1 MTVRALFLYV
11 LFLALIRPSRQGQ
24 TSLCTTCLT
33 HQSQWCPASL
43 PTLQLHACY
52 HTYCPTNCVLCPA
65 GTYYLATANTCPACP
80 ANTYQPDPYLY
91 SLTTTSC
98 LPCSSCAAGY
108 YKATSCLPSQDT
120 VCAQCSVCQPGFYMT
135 TPCQP
140 TVDTICPACP
150 PGAFSNTT
158 AATNCL
164 ACTPGMYQPNA
175 SSSSCSVCPSGS
187 IQPNA
192 SATTCLSC
200 TPGNYAASPTDTACT
215 SCAAGTFQP
224 NASSSSCISCPS
236 GFFQPNASTTACLTC
251 DPGQYAPTAT
261 VSACTSCAPGFF
273 QPNASSVSC
282 VSCPSG
288 TIQPNTSTTSCTACP
303 PGAYQPLPAHTA
315 CTACLPGTFQP
326 YLAASA
332 CLACSACPPGSFMLS
347 GCNGL
352 QNITCQPCTTCPDQ
366 PAYHANS
373 NNSKTFTPCSL
384 FFDTVC
390 GTDRSCPL
398 PNTSSYYSWMLDGS
412 IQLSTIA
419 CRQGN
424 YLSGLNPKTCTP
436 CEAWLVGL
444 NGIYCEPCGPLQAPY
459 IDQASCMCV
468 PPSTMNASGVCVCPD
483 GYYHDASA
491 GVCSPCPINTMGLG
505 GSCTLCPLG
514 YYSPSTATSCTLCDA
529 GKYRYS
535 SDATCQSCG
544 AGMYSQRVEFKVCT
558 QCSTKCEDGYMASAC
573 PGETNTSYMICSP
586 CPTLPDHAS
595 WGMTLDTNLPCNY
608 TCDAG
613 YYRGNKTEGCLAC
626 NTTQCEPGYNKTAC
640 TEFADSNCDTECKDE
655 TKPRLFSQ
663 WTLGCSWA
671 CSPGYSLSVT
681 DYWLFK
687 VYECV

>member
-1 MTVRALFLYV
+1 
-11 LFLALIRPSRQGQ
+11 
-24 TSLCTTCLT
+24 
-33 HQSQWCPASL
+33 
-43 PTLQLHACY
+43 
-52 HTYCPTNCVLCPA
+52 
-65 GTYYLATANTCPACP
+65 
-80 ANTYQPDPYLY
+80 
-91 SLTTTSC
+91 
-98 LPCSSCAAGY
+98 
-108 YKATSCLPSQDT
+108 
-120 VCAQCSVCQPGFYMT
+120 
-135 TPCQP
+135 
-140 TVDTICPACP
+140 
-150 PGAFSNTT
+150 
-158 AATNCL
+158 
-164 ACTPGMYQPNA
+164 
-175 SSSSCSVCPSGS
+175 
-187 IQPNA
+187 
-192 SATTCLSC
+192 
-200 TPGNYAASPTDTACT
+200 
-215 SCAAGTFQP
+215 
-224 NASSSSCISCPS
+224 
-236 GFFQPNASTTACLTC
+236 
-251 DPGQYAPTAT
+251 
-261 VSACTSCAPGFF
+261 
-273 QPNASSVSC
+273 
-282 VSCPSG
+282 
-288 TIQPNTSTTSCTACP
+288 
-303 PGAYQPLPAHTA
+303 
-315 CTACLPGTFQP
+315 
-326 YLAASA
+326 
-332 CLACSACPPGSFMLS
+332 MLS

-398 PNTSSYYSWMLDGS
+398 PNKSSYYSWMLDRS

-436 CEAWLVGL
+436 CPAWLVGL
-444 NGIYCEPCGPLQAPY
+444 NGIYCEPCGPLQVPY

-491 GVCSPCPINTMGLG
+491 GLCSPCPINTMGLG
-505 GSCTLCPLG
+505 GSCTLCQLG
-514 YYSPSTATSCTLCDA
+514 YYSPSTATACTLCDA

-586 CPTLPDHAS
+586 CPTLPDHAR

-608 TCDAG
+608 TCNAG

-626 NTTQCEPGYNKTAC
+626 NTTRCEPGYNKTEC